1 MKPVPKRSLTAKRL
15 LALLLMS
22 PILLGGCS
30 RNKALERILESGTI
44 TIITRNN
51 AHCYY
56 TYRDQEMG
64 FEYDLARAFAD
75 FLGVKLKLTVA
86 KSTDQLFRALE
97 SGEADVAAASMAIT
111 PSRSKLADFS
121 DGYLTVEQMVITQRK
136 NAGIKSLE
144 DLAGKT
150 LNVHRG
156 SSRQDSLQALRQKG
170 IHVKTKIKRGLPEED
185 LFEAVS
191 EGAVEAALVASN
203 VALLNRRYYP
213 NVRIAFTLGEPQS
226 IGWAVKT
233 GEKALLRRINE
244 FFNRI
249 RDEGTFEEFY
259 QRYYAY
265 VERFDHLD
273 IKEFIQRIETHLPR
287 YEPIIK
293 EAARRYGFDW
303 RLIAAL
309 VYQESQFNPWARSFN
324 GARGLLQLTE
334 PTAEEMGV
342 KNLLNPR
349 ENILGGVRYLKSLRD
364 LYYEPG
370 KPDRTLIALAA
381 YNVGKGH
388 IIDARELA
396 RDMDLD
402 PNKWA
407 SLEKTL
413 PLLQQP
419 KYYEA
424 SKYGYCRGGQPVYHV
439 RNIATYYDILK
450 WGAIKHDYET
460 KSHL

>member
-1 MKPVPKRSLTAKRL
+1 MKLVAKRFLTMRRL
-15 LALLLMS
+15 LALLLMTHV
-22 PILLGGCS
+22 LLGGCS
-30 RNKALERILESGTI
+30 KNKALERILESGTI

-64 FEYDLARAFAD
+64 LEYDLAKAFAD
-75 FLGVKLKLTVA
+75 FLGVELKLMVA

-97 SGEADVAAASMAIT
+97 RGEADVAAASMTVT

-121 DGYLTVEQMVITQRK
+121 EGYLTVEQMVITHRK
-136 NAGIKSLE
+136 NGGVKSLD

-150 LNVHRG
+150 LHVHRG
-156 SSRQDSLQALRQKG
+156 SSRQDSLQALRQRG
-170 IHVKTKIKRGLPEED
+170 VQVKTKIKRGLPEEG
-185 LFEAVS
+185 LIEAVS
-191 EGAVEAALVASN
+191 EGKVEATVADSN

-249 RDEGTFEEFY
+249 RDIGTFEELY

-273 IKEFIQRIETHLPR
+273 IKNFIQRVETHLPR
-287 YEPIIK
+287 YESTIK
-293 EAARRYGFDW
+293 EAAERYGFDW
-303 RLIAAL
+303 RLISAL
-309 VYQESQFNPWARSFN
+309 VYQESQFNPWARSFK
-324 GARGLLQLTE
+324 GAKGLLQLTE

-349 ENILGGVRYLKSLRD
+349 ESIMGGVRYLKSLHD
-364 LYYEPG
+364 LYDGASE
-370 KPDRTLIALAA
+370 PDRTLIALAA

-388 IIDARELA
+388 IIDARQLA
-396 RDMDLD
+396 RNMDLD

-450 WGAIKHDYET
+450 WGAIESDFED
-460 KSHL
+460 